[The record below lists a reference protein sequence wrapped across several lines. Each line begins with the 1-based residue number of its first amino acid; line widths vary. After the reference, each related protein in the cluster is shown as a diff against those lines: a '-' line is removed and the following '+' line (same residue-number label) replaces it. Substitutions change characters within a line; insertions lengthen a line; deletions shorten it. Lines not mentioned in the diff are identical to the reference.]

1 MHSQTRALIL
11 ANPTAGIGA
20 GRINKQRLIDV
31 ARRDLERDGLQVEVT
46 SASESKELSDL
57 AERAV
62 LNKFDYVIAAG
73 GDGTINSVVNGMMR
87 TARPPR
93 ALSSEEDL
101 RRQSPRVEGTALGVL
116 PMGTGNVFAFNL
128 GIANSWREACKVI
141 RHGHTRRI
149 DVGLACALAKGFKAT
164 DAPRK
169 IYKSRHFLLMSGVG
183 FDAKVVEDTS
193 LRLKFVLRDFAYVIK
208 SLQNVVLH
216 QGTQVTLTFHNGA
229 VHTAESWLIMIGN
242 AASYAWDIRFTSQAR
257 LDDGY
262 LDICLMPFENKLVSI
277 QQILQIL
284 TGQHVERGIARY
296 WKTQGVRIESD
307 PPVPVQ
313 LDGDEWARTPIEV
326 SLLPGALHVLAPEQT
341 ES

>member
-1 MHSQTRALIL
+1 MHSQNRALII

-20 GRINKQRLIDV
+20 GRINKQRLIEV
-31 ARRDLERDGLQVEVT
+31 ARRDLERGGLQVEVAT
-46 SASESKELSDL
+46 VSDRDELSDL

-62 LNKFDYVIAAG
+62 RNKIDYVIAAG

-87 TARPPR
+87 TAQQPKDAQHRH
-93 ALSSEEDL
+93 SE
-101 RRQSPRVEGTALGVL
+101 SWHVEGTALGVL

-141 RHGHTRRI
+141 RQGHTRRI
-149 DVGLACALAKGFKAT
+149 DVGLARALARGPQT
-164 DAPRK
+164 SETGHK
-169 IYKSRHFLLMSGVG
+169 IHKTRHFLLMAGVG

-216 QGTQVTLTFHNGA
+216 QGSQVTLTFHNGS

-242 AASYAWDIRFTSQAR
+242 AASYAWDIKFTSQAR

-296 WKTQGVRIESD
+296 WKTQGVRIESNL
-307 PPVPVQ
+307 PVPVQ
-313 LDGDEWARTPIEV
+313 LDGDEWSRTPIEV
-326 SLLPGALHVLAPEQT
+326 SLLPAALHVLAPSHT
-341 ES
+341 EL